1 MQPNKYTCDC
11 NFLDYT
17 LADEIFIFANISV
30 TIQCNMV
37 TVYIDVSKIKVS
49 LVIKKIAIVS
59 HPSHTGLFS
68 SVCVW
73 TDHIWYALPK
83 SMLCSYKQPP
93 SPLLVT
99 SARWHQFP
107 MSSCTFADLDFVPSI
122 LKTINLPSFY
132 GFQHVLS
139 SWPTSLFL
147 VSCLTF
153 FTIMLMCFW
162 HSSLGGDDT
171 LTLL

>member
-1 MQPNKYTCDC
+1 MQPNKYMCDC

-17 LADEIFIFANISV
+17 LADDFANISV

-37 TVYIDVSKIKVS
+37 TVYIDVSKMKVS

-73 TDHIWYALPK
+73 TDHIWYALPE

-107 MSSCTFADLDFVPSI
+107 MSSCTFALLDFVPST

-153 FTIMLMCFW
+153 FTIMLMCLTFFTRRGW
-162 HSSLGGDDT
+162 HPDIAITGT
-171 LTLL
+171 